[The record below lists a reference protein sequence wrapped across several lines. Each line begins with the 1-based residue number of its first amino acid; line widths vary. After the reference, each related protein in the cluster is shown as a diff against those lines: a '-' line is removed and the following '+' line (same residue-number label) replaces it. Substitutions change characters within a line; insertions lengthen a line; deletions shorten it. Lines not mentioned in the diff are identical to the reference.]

1 MSALYPAASAS
12 STLLMSWQGAL
23 RFRIGVEGVTGL
35 DQLPGPT
42 SFPDEF
48 LVDEFGTGHFLG
60 EVLGIAALKLFLTS
74 GTAFPGGGPF
84 DTIGQWLAA
93 LSCSD
98 RTTDAGRLHVVHR
111 VIDLAL
117 YAPRCLPLLMGRI
130 AALSNAD
137 LHRMAMDAVRGMP
150 IVPDVFEGLG

>member
-1 MSALYPAASAS
+1 MSILYPSASPS
-12 STLLMSWQGAL
+12 STLLMSWQEAL

-35 DQLPGPT
+35 DQLPDST

-74 GTAFPGGGPF
+74 GTAFPGGAPF

-93 LSCSD
+93 LACSD
-98 RTTDAGRLHVVHR
+98 RTTDAGRLHAVHR

-117 YAPRCLPLLMGRI
+117 YVPQRLPLLNCRI
-130 AALSNAD
+130 ASLGNAD
-137 LHRMAMDAVRGMP
+137 LHRMAMDAIRGRP
-150 IVPDVFEGLG
+150 IVPDVFEGLD